1 MIMKKIILGT
11 IFLLASNL
19 TWAQSATIQYGVQQ
33 NQAGKQTQGHYV
45 QLNVA
50 MPVTENLVNDFG
62 INAFQ
67 ADVNKS
73 EFNRFEDGMTYKY
86 RLTDNFTSSIRGGLG
101 YMESSNNG
109 NWAYYTIEPKIT
121 ANLPYGFDVSLA
133 YRWRRSFNS
142 AYFDDS
148 QTARYALGYRIANKD
163 YVRVMFDD
171 LHGSNGNTY
180 NNPNKTLSV
189 AYTRNF

>member
-1 MIMKKIILGT
+1 MKKIILGT

-133 YRWRRSFNS
+133 YRWRRSFNN

-148 QTARYALGYRIANKD
+148 QTARYALGYHITNKD